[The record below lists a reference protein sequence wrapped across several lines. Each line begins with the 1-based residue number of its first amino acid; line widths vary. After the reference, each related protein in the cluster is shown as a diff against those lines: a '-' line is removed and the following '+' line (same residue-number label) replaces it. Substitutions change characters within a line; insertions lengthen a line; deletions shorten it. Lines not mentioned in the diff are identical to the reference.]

1 MTSCGGESTPH
12 GNIHESSPVLH
23 LEDRAETR
31 GGGLSLRSTAQPII
45 PKESEMD
52 HDDEHSEHGS
62 TDRRRFLKCMAW
74 AGAGTLW
81 TMHAG
86 VLQARMLGA
95 PAQEGAGTASDALK
109 DATFSFVQ
117 VSDSHIGFTKA
128 PNPDVTGTFK
138 AALARIDAQPV
149 QPDFIIHTGDLTH
162 LSRPDE
168 FDTVDQLMR
177 GSRTR
182 RAFFVPGEHD
192 VIGDN
197 GREFFHR
204 FGEDQTEGGWYS
216 FDHRGVH
223 FVALVNV
230 LNLKGGGLGWLGP
243 DQLAWLKQ
251 DLAARSSE
259 TPIVVFA
266 HMPLWSLYPAWG
278 WGTDDAGEAMTMLRR
293 FGSVTVLNGHIHQ
306 IQQKVEGQITFHTA
320 RSTAYPQPAPGVGPG
335 PGPLKEVAPVQLA
348 SYLGVREVR
357 HVQAGRTLALTDEAL
372 S

>member
-1 MTSCGGESTPH
+1 M
-12 GNIHESSPVLH
+12 N
-23 LEDRAETR
+23 
-31 GGGLSLRSTAQPII
+31 
-45 PKESEMD
+45 MD
-52 HDDEHSEHGS
+52 HDDDRSGRAPI
-62 TDRRRFLKCMAW
+62 DRRRFLECMAW

-86 VLQARMLGA
+86 VLQARTLGSPGDA
-95 PAQEGAGTASDALK
+95 DAAATADALK
-109 DATFSFVQ
+109 DASFSFVQ
-117 VSDSHIGFTKA
+117 ISDSHIGFTKA
-128 PNPDVTGTFK
+128 PNPDVAGTLK
-138 AALARIDAQPV
+138 AALARIDAQPE
-149 QPDFIIHTGDLTH
+149 QPDFIVHTGDLTH

-177 GSRTR
+177 GSRTQ

-197 GREFFHR
+197 GREFFRR
-204 FGEDQTEGGWYS
+204 FGEKQTEGGWYS

-223 FVALVNV
+223 FVALINV

-243 DQLAWLKQ
+243 DQIAWLKQ
-251 DLAARSSE
+251 DLASRSSE

-266 HMPLWSLYPAWG
+266 HMPMWSLYPAWG
-278 WGTDDAGEAMTMLRR
+278 WGTDDAGEALAMLRR

-306 IQQKVEGQITFHTA
+306 IQQKVEGHVTFYTA

-335 PGPLKEVAPVQLA
+335 PGPLKDVPPGQLA
-348 SYLGVREVR
+348 AYLGVREVR
-357 HVQAGRTLALTDEAL
+357 HVQAGSTLALTDEAL

>member
-1 MTSCGGESTPH
+1 MM
-12 GNIHESSPVLH
+12 
-23 LEDRAETR
+23 
-31 GGGLSLRSTAQPII
+31 
-45 PKESEMD
+45 MD
-52 HDDEHSEHGS
+52 HDDDSHDRTA

-86 VLQARMLGA
+86 ILQARTLGGEA
-95 PAQEGAGTASDALK
+95 NAEDAASAMK
-109 DATFSFVQ
+109 DASFSFVQ
-117 VSDSHIGFTKA
+117 ISDSHIGFTKA
-128 PNPDVTGTFK
+128 PNPDVTATFK
-138 AALARIDAQPV
+138 AALARIDAQRV
-149 QPDFIIHTGDLTH
+149 QPDFVVHTGDLTH
-162 LSRPDE
+162 LSRPAE
-168 FDTVDQLMR
+168 FDTVDQLVR
-177 GSRTR
+177 GSSTR

-197 GREFFHR
+197 GRAFFER
-204 FGEDQTEGGWYS
+204 FGEKQTRGGWYS

-230 LNLKGGGLGWLGP
+230 LDLKGGGLGWLGP

-251 DLAARSSE
+251 DLAARTSE

-278 WGTDDAGEAMTMLRR
+278 WGTDDAGDALSMLGR

-306 IQQKVEGQITFHTA
+306 IQQKVEGNVTFYTA

-335 PGPLKEVAPVQLA
+335 PGPLKDVPPGQLS

>member
-1 MTSCGGESTPH
+1 
-12 GNIHESSPVLH
+12 
-23 LEDRAETR
+23 
-31 GGGLSLRSTAQPII
+31 
-45 PKESEMD
+45 MD
-52 HDDEHSEHGS
+52 HDDDHDDRAA
-62 TDRRRFLKCMAW
+62 TNRRRFLKCMAW

-86 VLQARMLGA
+86 VLQARTLGGDA
-95 PAQEGAGTASDALK
+95 NADNAADTAAALK

-117 VSDSHIGFTKA
+117 ISDSHIGFTKA

-138 AALARIDAQPV
+138 AALARIDAQRV
-149 QPDFIIHTGDLTH
+149 QPDFVIHTGDLTH

-168 FDTVDQLMR
+168 FDTVDQLVR
-177 GSRTR
+177 GSSTR

-197 GREFFHR
+197 GRAFFER
-204 FGEDQTEGGWYS
+204 FGEKQTEGGWYS

-230 LNLKGGGLGWLGP
+230 LNLKAGGLGWLGP

-251 DLAARSSE
+251 DLAARTSE

-278 WGTDDAGEAMTMLRR
+278 WGTDDAGEALSMLRR

-306 IQQKVEGQITFHTA
+306 IQQKVEGNVSFYTA

-335 PGPLKEVAPVQLA
+335 PGPLKEVPPGQLA
-348 SYLGVREVR
+348 TYLGVREVR

>member
-1 MTSCGGESTPH
+1 MDR
-12 GNIHESSPVLH
+12 
-23 LEDRAETR
+23 EDER
-31 GGGLSLRSTAQPII
+31 
-45 PKESEMD
+45 
-52 HDDEHSEHGS
+52 SEHGS

-86 VLQARMLGA
+86 VLQARMLGTQ
-95 PAQEGAGTASDALK
+95 AQDGAGVAGDALK

-138 AALARIDAQPV
+138 AALARIDAQPL

-168 FDTVDQLMR
+168 FDTVQQLMR
-177 GSRTR
+177 GSRTQ

-204 FGEDQTEGGWYS
+204 FGEGQTEGGWYS

-230 LNLKGGGLGWLGP
+230 LSLKGGGLGWLGP

-278 WGTDDAGEAMTMLRR
+278 WGTDDAGQAMTMLRR

-320 RSTAYPQPAPGVGPG
+320 RSTAYPQPAPGVGSG
-335 PGPLKEVAPVQLA
+335 PGPLKEVAPGQLA

-357 HVQAGRTLALTDEAL
+357 HVQAGNTLALTEEAL

>member
-1 MTSCGGESTPH
+1 MFVSQEKT
-12 GNIHESSPVLH
+12 
-23 LEDRAETR
+23 
-31 GGGLSLRSTAQPII
+31 
-45 PKESEMD
+45 MD
-52 HDDEHSEHGS
+52 HDDDRIGHPA

-81 TMHAG
+81 TMHGG
-86 VLQARMLGA
+86 VLQARMLNGERDA
-95 PAQEGAGTASDALK
+95 DPAGDALK
-109 DATFSFVQ
+109 DATFSFMQ
-117 VSDSHIGFTKA
+117 ISDSHIGFSKA
-128 PNPDVTGTFK
+128 PNPDVTGTLK
-138 AALARIDAQPV
+138 AALARIDRQPV

-168 FDTVDQLMR
+168 FDTVSQLMQ
-177 GSRTR
+177 GSRTQ

-197 GREFFHR
+197 GREFFSR
-204 FGEDQTEGGWYS
+204 FGEKQTEGGWYS

-223 FVALVNV
+223 FVALINV

-251 DLAARSSE
+251 DLASRSSE

-266 HMPLWSLYPAWG
+266 HMPMWSLYPAWG
-278 WGTDDAGEAMTMLRR
+278 WGTDDAGAALSMLRR

-306 IQQKVEGQITFHTA
+306 IQQKVEGRITFYTA

-335 PGPLKEVAPVQLA
+335 PGPLKDLPAGQLA
-348 SYLGVREVR
+348 TYLGVREVR

-372 S
+372 A

>member
-1 MTSCGGESTPH
+1 MNHDHDRDDCD
-12 GNIHESSPVLH
+12 
-23 LEDRAETR
+23 DRAATN
-31 GGGLSLRSTAQPII
+31 
-45 PKESEMD
+45 
-52 HDDEHSEHGS
+52 
-62 TDRRRFLKCMAW
+62 RRRFLKCMAW

-86 VLQARMLGA
+86 VLQARVLGGEA
-95 PAQEGAGTASDALK
+95 NADNADDAAAALK

-117 VSDSHIGFTKA
+117 ISDSHIGFTKA
-128 PNPDVTGTFK
+128 PNPDVTATLK
-138 AALARIDAQPV
+138 AALARIDAQRV
-149 QPDFIIHTGDLTH
+149 QPDFVVHTGDLTH

-168 FDTVDQLMR
+168 FDTVDQLVR
-177 GSRTR
+177 GSGAR

-197 GREFFHR
+197 GRAFFER
-204 FGEDQTEGGWYS
+204 FGEKQTEGGWYS

-230 LNLKGGGLGWLGP
+230 LNLSAGGLGWLGP

-251 DLAARSSE
+251 DLAARTSE

-278 WGTDDAGEAMTMLRR
+278 WGTDDAGEALSMLRR

-306 IQQKVEGQITFHTA
+306 IQQKVEGNITFYTA
-320 RSTAYPQPAPGVGPG
+320 RSTAYPQPAPGVGAG
-335 PGPLKEVAPVQLA
+335 PGPLKDVPPGQLA
-348 SYLGVREVR
+348 GYLGVRQVR
-357 HVQAGRTLALTDEAL
+357 HMQAGRTLALTDEAL